1 MQRVWSCCWQLGS
14 ATLTAAIVLWSMIGL
29 ASRSHEHETL
39 SDINVK
45 NLKRYGNLFS
55 SESIVDRNS
64 ELGSFG
70 PAKGIGRKSLFET
83 KKQSQKWQD

>member
-1 MQRVWSCCWQLGS
+1 
-14 ATLTAAIVLWSMIGL
+14 MIGL

-70 PAKGIGRKSLFET
+70 PAKGIGRKKRLIL
-83 KKQSQKWQD
+83 KKQNRMYC